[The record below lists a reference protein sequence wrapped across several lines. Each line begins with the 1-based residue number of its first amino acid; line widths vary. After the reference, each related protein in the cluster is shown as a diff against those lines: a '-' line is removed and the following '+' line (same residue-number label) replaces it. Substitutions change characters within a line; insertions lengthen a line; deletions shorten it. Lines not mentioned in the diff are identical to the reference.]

1 MRSTSCKEIARQTLE
16 RCVAGNPPKT
26 LPLALMEEPCSQALF
41 SVLVEGL
48 ADRFEPALCDAY
60 VRLFSEAAAQASNQD
75 AVQMVARYQYVRRVQ
90 AVAGDHRR
98 VIVLSRITL
107 GADIA
112 VTSVVMAAAKK
123 RFPKARLVFAGPR
136 KNYEMFAGDH
146 AIEHACV
153 DYPRES
159 LRERLAAAARVSAL
173 AADGDALVL
182 DPDSRLTQL
191 GLLQIC
197 PDERYRFFESRA
209 YGADTDL
216 PLPALTARWAEETL
230 GVSGARPFVALA
242 SPQKPAARIAVSLG
256 VGGNAAKRLPDPFEE
271 RLVALL
277 AKTGLPL
284 TIDKGAGGE
293 EAERVMR
300 AVSGSGVKAEFWD
313 GSFAGF
319 AAIIA
324 SSSLYVGYDSSG
336 QHAAEACGVPSIT
349 VFTGFAAPKMF
360 DRWRPSGPKSAVIR
374 LDEPD
379 TERALTEVERA
390 LEIWKRFERS
400 ESYIDAAQRKL

>member
-1 MRSTSCKEIARQTLE
+1 M
-16 RCVAGNPPKT
+16 
-26 LPLALMEEPCSQALF
+26 PLALVKAPCSQALF

-60 VRLFSEAAAQASNQD
+60 VRLFSEAAAHVSEAD
-75 AVQMVARYQYVRRVQ
+75 AAQMVARYQYVRRVRP
-90 AVAGDHRR
+90 VAGDHRR

-112 VTSVVMAAAKK
+112 VTSVVMAGAKK

-136 KNYEMFAGDH
+136 KNYELFAGDH
-146 AIEHACV
+146 AVDHAAV
-153 DYPRES
+153 DYPRGS

-173 AADGDALVL
+173 ADDGDALVL

-209 YGADTDL
+209 YGADTDWT
-216 PLPALTARWAEETL
+216 LPALTARWVEETL
-230 GVSGARPFVALA
+230 GIAGARPYIALA
-242 SPQKPAARIAVSLG
+242 APQKPAARIAVSLG
-256 VGGNAAKRLPDPFEE
+256 VGGNTAKRLPDPFEE
-271 RLVALL
+271 RLLALL
-277 AKTGLPL
+277 ANSGAPVV
-284 TIDKGAGGE
+284 IDKGAGGE
-293 EAERVMR
+293 EAERVTR
-300 AVSGSGVKAEFWD
+300 AATRASVKVDYWD

-336 QHAAEACGVPSIT
+336 QHAAAACGVPSIT
-349 VFTGFAAPKMF
+349 VFTGFASPRMF
-360 DRWRPSGPKSAVIR
+360 ERWRPAGSKSAVIR
-374 LDEPD
+374 LDAPD
-379 TERALTEVERA
+379 TDRALAEVGRA
-390 LEIWKRFERS
+390 LEIWKRFDS
-400 ESYIDAAQRKL
+400 QRKL